1 MNNGGCEVLLELKGV
16 HASYGLVK
24 ALCGASLHVREGE
37 IVALLGANGAGK
49 TTTLRAICG
58 ILPSSQGEVLFQ
70 GRSLRGIAPE
80 RVVGLGIACVDER
93 RLLFP
98 SLSVM
103 DNLALGAYRRRRDRR
118 EEIEADLEAVFQ
130 LFPILRERKGQA
142 TGTLSGG
149 EQQMLAIGRA
159 LMSRPRL
166 LMLDEPS
173 LGLAP
178 LLVREAMRTITKL
191 KTQGVTILLVEQN
204 ARAALEIADRGYV
217 MEQGRVVFEGSSAE
231 LMVEERITTAYL
243 KTKKRGTNRDKI
255 N

>member
-1 MNNGGCEVLLELKGV
+1 MWGFPPCQRGGDRRPPRGQRGREDHNPEGNLRYP
-16 HASYGLVK
+16 ALV
-24 ALCGASLHVREGE
+24 
-37 IVALLGANGAGK
+37 
-49 TTTLRAICG
+49 
-58 ILPSSQGEVLFQ
+58 PGEVLFQ